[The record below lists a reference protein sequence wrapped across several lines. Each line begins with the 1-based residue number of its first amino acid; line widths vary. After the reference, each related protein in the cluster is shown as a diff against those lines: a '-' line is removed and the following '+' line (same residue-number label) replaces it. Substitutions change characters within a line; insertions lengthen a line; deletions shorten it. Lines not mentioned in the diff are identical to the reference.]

1 MNITATKCYKVLK
14 FIVSSA
20 IIQVRKVAGLI
31 MQGLKRFWNNWNW
44 LLPVVALLLSAFT
57 WYYKTSTETPAR
69 ITACEKHLEEH
80 IKSSQSEIQELKEHI
95 NKVDLLVVEIKTM
108 LVSIDKDLTIIKSWI
123 VEKRQ

>member
-1 MNITATKCYKVLK
+1 MKIKNINFLLHK
-14 FIVSSA
+14 IISSA
-20 IIQVRKVAGLI
+20 TLFYRRVAGLI
-31 MQGLKRFWNNWNW
+31 MQTLKRIWNNYQW
-44 LLPVVALLLSAFT
+44 LLPVGALLLSAFT

-69 ITACEKHLEEH
+69 LTACEKNLQEH
-80 IKSSQSEIQELKEHI
+80 ITASQSEIQELKDHI

>member
-1 MNITATKCYKVLK
+1 MNTIATKCYKVLK

-20 IIQVRKVAGLI
+20 IILNRKVAGLI

-80 IKSSQSEIQELKEHI
+80 IKTSQSEIQELKDHI

-123 VEKRQ
+123 VEKHQ

>member
-1 MNITATKCYKVLK
+1 MKNILLFFLIPATILY
-14 FIVSSA
+14 
-20 IIQVRKVAGLI
+20 RKVAGLI
-31 MQGLKRFWNNWNW
+31 MKGLKRFWNNWNW

-80 IKSSQSEIQELKEHI
+80 IKSSQSEIQELKDHI

-123 VEKRQ
+123 VEKHQ

>member
-1 MNITATKCYKVLK
+1 MNTIATRCYKTLTCVA
-14 FIVSSA
+14 SSA
-20 IIQVRKVAGLI
+20 IILYRKVAGLV

-69 ITACEKHLEEH
+69 IAACEKHLQEH
-80 IKSSQSEIQELKEHI
+80 IISSQSEIQELKEHI

-123 VEKRQ
+123 VEKHQ

>member
-80 IKSSQSEIQELKEHI
+80 IKSSQSEIQELKDHI